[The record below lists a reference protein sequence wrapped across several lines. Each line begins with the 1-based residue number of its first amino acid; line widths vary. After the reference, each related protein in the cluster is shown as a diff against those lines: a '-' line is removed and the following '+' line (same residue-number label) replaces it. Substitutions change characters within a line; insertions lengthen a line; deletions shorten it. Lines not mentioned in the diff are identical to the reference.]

1 MENTDKDYIE
11 NNIVQMNVKLDKCEN
26 IIDTN
31 KNIVDTNKKIID
43 INKNINEFPPK
54 CDYN

>member
-1 MENTDKDYIE
+1 MENTNKDKFE
-11 NNIVQMNVKLDKCEN
+11 NNIVQMNVKLGKCEN
-26 IIDTN
+26 IVDTN
-31 KNIVDTNKKIID
+31 KNIVDKNIID

>member
-26 IIDTN
+26 IVDLN
-31 KNIVDTNKKIID
+31 KNIVD
-43 INKNINEFPPK
+43 KNINEFPPK
-54 CDYN
+54 CNYN